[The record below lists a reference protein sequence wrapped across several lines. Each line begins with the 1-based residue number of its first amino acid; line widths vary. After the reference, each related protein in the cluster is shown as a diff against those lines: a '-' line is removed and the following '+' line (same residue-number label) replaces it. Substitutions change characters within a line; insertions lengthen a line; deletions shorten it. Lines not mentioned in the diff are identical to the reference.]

1 MSIWLLCSPVLLSAA
16 WKPWLTAVIL
26 LFLLTLRLTTK
37 RWTGRLFSPTL
48 LDPLIA
54 IYLFLA
60 GIAMWISPVP
70 AQSIVNFVTLL
81 AGAFGYYATV
91 DWLVTPARRRR
102 LLVALAV
109 GGGAIA
115 SLGFLT
121 LEWPSRQIINLQ
133 FITDTLPHL
142 GGHFSIHHNEMAGV
156 ILLLLPIALFLPRQG
171 SQKYERALLAGT
183 AVFMMIM
190 LLFTQSRNAWVAL
203 LISLLAYKLWG
214 RFRTRYMLLLLFLWM
229 LLPFGLVMLP
239 TAQQQTVAQ
248 QIALLDEVTKG
259 NSAAGQSW
267 ASRLEIWSAAKQ
279 AIGDYPVLG
288 TGWYAFDS
296 VSRLNDV
303 YTVTLPTFPISH
315 AHNLLLQ
322 TAVNTGI
329 VGLITAVFLWL
340 TTMTHLWRRPDENDL
355 EITAVMEITAV
366 LGASFTAY
374 LCFSAFD
381 ILAWEQRSGI
391 IIWLLLAAAMT
402 AVPVK
407 KPLPKALPFA
417 PIALWLL
424 LLFTPLLSR
433 NVANIQL
440 DKARLADG
448 ASPVNINALAH
459 DDRRTGIGYWLM
471 GEQGQALAAW
481 QADNDASQF
490 LLGQGQQAYV
500 DGDWQ
505 TAVSWHT
512 AALIIDPMDGFAYY
526 ERGLAHEAAQMP
538 ALALADYEQATALIS
553 SVNPVQQAEA
563 WEGAGQMFVYFDDW
577 KSAALAFMQANK
589 LVPDHPDYQQ
599 QLQDVNQMLQE
610 MDGQP

>member
-1 MSIWLLCSPVLLSAA
+1 MGVWLLCSPVLLSAT

-26 LFLLTLRLTTK
+26 LFLLALRLATK

-48 LDPLIA
+48 LDPFIA
-54 IYLFLA
+54 MYLFLA

-81 AGAFGYYATV
+81 AGAFGYYAAV
-91 DWLVTPARRRR
+91 DWLVTPARQRQ

-109 GGGAIA
+109 GGGVIA
-115 SLGFLT
+115 ALGFLI

-133 FITDTLPHL
+133 FITDNLPHL
-142 GGHFSIHHNEMAGV
+142 GGHFTIHHNEMAGGM
-156 ILLLLPIALFLPRQG
+156 LLLLPIALFLPRQNG
-171 SQKYERALLAGT
+171 KKYERVLLAGT
-183 AVFMMIM
+183 AVIMTIM

-214 RFRTRYMLLLLFLWM
+214 QFRTRYMLLLVLLWM

-239 TAQQQTVAQ
+239 TEQQQHIGQ

-296 VSRLNDV
+296 VSRLNYV
-303 YTVTLPTFPISH
+303 YTITLPTFPISH

-322 TAVNTGI
+322 TAVNTSI

-340 TTMTHLWRRPDENDL
+340 TTMTHLWRRPNKKN
-355 EITAVMEITAV
+355 IEITAV

-374 LCFSAFD
+374 LCFNAFD

-402 AVPVK
+402 AVPIK
-407 KPLPKALPFA
+407 KPLPKAVPFA
-417 PIALWLL
+417 PIALWLI
-424 LLFTPLLSR
+424 LLFTPYLSR
-433 NVANIQL
+433 NIAYLQL
-440 DKARLADG
+440 DKARLTDG
-448 ASPVNINALAH
+448 ASPININALAH
-459 DDRRTGIGYWLM
+459 DDRRTGIGYWLI
-471 GEQGQALAAW
+471 GEQGQAVAAW
-481 QADNDASQF
+481 QADDGTTKF
-490 LLGQGQQAYV
+490 LIGQGQQAFV
-500 DGDWQ
+500 DEEWK

-512 AALIIDPMDGFAYY
+512 AALTLNPMDGLAYY
-526 ERGLAHEAAQMP
+526 ERGLAHEAARMP
-538 ALALADYEQATALIS
+538 ALALTDYEQATVLIS
-553 SVNPVQQAEA
+553 STHPVQQARA

-577 KSAALAFMQANK
+577 QNAAFAFTQANS
-589 LVPDHPDYQQ
+589 LAPDHPDYQQ

-610 MDGQP
+610 MDLQP